1 MLLELKID
9 FEVIDTAPPAAFY
22 RILLS
27 EVTPSDWLTEGGGGI
42 TIPWERGSLGGLD
55 SYESFS
61 SVIFMSLMKRS

>member
-27 EVTPSDWLTEGGGGI
+27 EVTPSDWLTEGGGGSQF
-42 TIPWERGSLGGLD
+42 PGSVGA
-55 SYESFS
+55 
-61 SVIFMSLMKRS
+61 

>member
-27 EVTPSDWLTEGGGGI
+27 EFTPSDWLTEGGGGSQF
-42 TIPWERGSLGGLD
+42 PGSVGA
-55 SYESFS
+55 
-61 SVIFMSLMKRS
+61 